1 MAKPVLFA
9 GTRPYGRAENIS
21 SLYDAYQGEKKY
33 IQVIGNNDHPLIHS
47 GDYDVM
53 VIDDIP
59 SSSPGTCIMIWH
71 GIQGGKEIGYYQP
84 NSYVTE
90 ERISKI
96 DYIISASVDSIPMW
110 AKSFRFPADR
120 ILPMGMPRTD
130 QYIGKKKGDG
140 GTILAGK
147 RAYLYAPTF
156 RWSPEPSL
164 IPPNFYKLDK
174 LLHDDEILAVKAH
187 MVGEKILDG
196 NFKHII
202 EIPQNE
208 PSAPYLY
215 DADVVI
221 TDYSSII
228 FDGYLLGKP
237 AVLFDKNPGYLSVR
251 GMYMNY
257 PDDYS
262 NYFTTDE
269 KELLDMCREREHMS
283 ITEQQCMK
291 KVARE
296 CNGSSCKRICW
307 LITKLNGGKGKNG

>member
-1 MAKPVLFA
+1 MTKPVLFA

-21 SLYDAYQGEKKY
+21 ALYDAYQGEKKY
-33 IQVIGNNDHPLIHS
+33 IQVIGINDHPLIHS
-47 GDYDVM
+47 GDYDVL

-59 SSSPGTCIMIWH
+59 SYSPGKCIMIWH
-71 GIQGGKEIGYYQP
+71 AIQGGKIIGYNQP
-84 NSYVTE
+84 NAYVTQ

-110 AKSFRFPADR
+110 ERSFRFPKNR
-120 ILPMGMPRTD
+120 ILPLGMPRTD

-147 RAYLYAPTF
+147 RAYLYVPTF
-156 RWSPEPSL
+156 RWSPEPNL
-164 IPPNFYKLDK
+164 IPPNFYKLDR

-187 MVGEKILDG
+187 MIGEKILDG

-202 EIPQNE
+202 EIPQDE

-228 FDGYLLGKP
+228 FDGFLLGKP
-237 AVLFDKNPGYLSVR
+237 AVLFDKNPGYLNIR
-251 GMYMNY
+251 GMYLDWPY
-257 PDDYS
+257 QYS
-262 NYFTTDE
+262 SYFTTDE
-269 KELLDMCREREHMS
+269 EDLLQLCRSRECMTVTETMCRR
-283 ITEQQCMK
+283 T
-291 KVARE
+291 VARE
-296 CNGSSCKRICW
+296 CDGHSCDRIIA
-307 LITKLNGGKGKNG
+307 LINELNGGN